1 MLDVHNRDVIAHL
14 IKLNVRSIFEFPWLS
29 QLRYYQGAGDK
40 SFNVLCK
47 CINAIQNYGFEYLGN
62 STRYESI

>member
-1 MLDVHNRDVIAHL
+1 MLDVHNRDVIAHV

-47 CINAIQNYGFEYLGN
+47 CINAI
-62 STRYESI
+62 